1 MAAVQDFFESPAPPD
16 LGAHPL
22 TDPRAD
28 DAERL
33 YSVFQHLTLLTHIPI
48 FVALV
53 MWLIRRDRSPFVD
66 DHGKEAVNFQISLC
80 IYYLIG
86 AAASPLCGVG
96 VPIIIAAYILGIVGM
111 ILAAVAAGKGRY
123 FRYPACIR
131 LIH

>member
-1 MAAVQDFFESPAPPD
+1 MAAVQDFFESPPVPGAD
-16 LGAHPL
+16 AHPL
-22 TDPRAD
+22 SDPQSAEW
-28 DAERL
+28 ERL
-33 YSVFQHLTLLTHIPI
+33 YAIFLHLSLLTHIPI

-53 MWLIRRDRSPFVD
+53 MWLIRRDRSPFID
-66 DHGKEAVNFQISLC
+66 DHGREAVNFQISLA

-86 AAASPLCGVG
+86 IATTALCGVG
-96 VPIIIAAYILGIVGM
+96 VALIVGAYVLGVVGM